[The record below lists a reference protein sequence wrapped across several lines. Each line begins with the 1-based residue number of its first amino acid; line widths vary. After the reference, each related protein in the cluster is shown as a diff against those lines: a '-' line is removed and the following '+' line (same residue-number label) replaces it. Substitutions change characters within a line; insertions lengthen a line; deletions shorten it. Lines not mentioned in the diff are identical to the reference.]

1 MVKLNLKKENFKYI
15 EETVPEYDIIEI
27 TNKRMFSVYGPKIQH
42 IIDQF
47 NKEFVWDC
55 MFDLKEV
62 ENRVNT
68 GISLYLLFKGTTP
81 IGYCFIKDHI
91 LFNFYVSRELPRN
104 KFTPV
109 YFCNKVIYD
118 YIYIKERTNRLV
130 VNCEE
135 WNHWGQ
141 RIFLENNFKQDE

>member
-1 MVKLNLKKENFKYI
+1 MVNLTLKKENFKYI
-15 EETVPEYDIIEI
+15 EETIPEYTVVEV
-27 TNKRMFSVYGPKIQH
+27 TEEVFSVYVTKIQH
-42 IIDQF
+42 IINQF
-47 NKEFVWDC
+47 NKEFVWDH

-68 GISLYLLFKGTTP
+68 GVSLYLLFKEKAP
-81 IGYCFIKDHI
+81 IGYCFIRDQI
-91 LFNFYVSRELPRN
+91 MFNFYVSREYPRS
-104 KFTPV
+104 KHTPV

-118 YIYIKERTNRLV
+118 YIYNKKKADSLT

-141 RIFLENNFKQDE
+141 RIYLENNFKYNE